1 MCIGCMM
8 AAQEFYLK
16 TELNDL
22 EVYAVNE
29 AKSLSQK
36 LEVFVKLLS
45 QFK

>member
-16 TELNDL
+16 TDLNDL

-36 LEVFVKLLS
+36 LEMFIKLLS

>member
-1 MCIGCMM
+1 MM

-16 TELNDL
+16 TDLNDL

>member
-1 MCIGCMM
+1 MCMGCMM

-16 TELNDL
+16 TDLNDL

>member
-16 TELNDL
+16 TDLNDL

>member
-16 TELNDL
+16 TDLNDL

-36 LEVFVKLLS
+36 IEIFIKLLS

>member
-36 LEVFVKLLS
+36 LKILSKLLS
-45 QFK
+45 QFN

>member
-16 TELNDL
+16 NDLNDL
-22 EVYAVNE
+22 EVYAVSE

-36 LEVFVKLLS
+36 LEIFIKLLS
-45 QFK
+45 QVK

>member
-29 AKSLSQK
+29 AKLLSQK
-36 LEVFVKLLS
+36 LEIFIRLLA

>member
-1 MCIGCMM
+1 MCIGCMI

-16 TELNDL
+16 TDLNDL

-29 AKSLSQK
+29 AQSLSQK
-36 LEVFVKLLS
+36 LEIFIKLLS

>member
-8 AAQEFYLK
+8 AAQDFYLK
-16 TELNDL
+16 TDLNDL

-29 AKSLSQK
+29 VKSLSQK
-36 LEVFVKLLS
+36 LEIFVKLLS

>member
-8 AAQEFYLK
+8 AAQEFYLR
-16 TELNDL
+16 TNLNDL

-36 LEVFVKLLS
+36 LEIFIKLLS

>member
-36 LEVFVKLLS
+36 LEIFIKLLS

>member
-1 MCIGCMM
+1 MSIGCMM
-8 AAQEFYLK
+8 AAQDFYLK
-16 TELNDL
+16 TDLNDL

-36 LEVFVKLLS
+36 LEIFVKLLS

>member
-8 AAQEFYLK
+8 AVQEFYLK

-29 AKSLSQK
+29 AKLLSQK
-36 LEVFVKLLS
+36 LEIFIKLLA

>member
-1 MCIGCMM
+1 MM

-16 TELNDL
+16 TDFNDL

-36 LEVFVKLLS
+36 LEIFVKLLS

>member
-8 AAQEFYLK
+8 AAQEFYLR
-16 TELNDL
+16 TDINDL

-36 LEVFVKLLS
+36 LEIFIKLLS

>member
-36 LEVFVKLLS
+36 LEIFVKLLS